1 MNEWMDMWMG
11 EWVMISN
18 AEYCLIHMIIIAFET
33 RVNLTLDIVGIIKKE
48 EFFFLKLPNRGVDS
62 IYNCQERRRRNEAI
76 KKNKKK
82 SLGKVFP
89 IIYIYI

>member
-1 MNEWMDMWMG
+1 
-11 EWVMISN
+11 
-18 AEYCLIHMIIIAFET
+18 MIIIAFET

-89 IIYIYI
+89 IVYIYIYIYKQFYNKTKDYLSRC